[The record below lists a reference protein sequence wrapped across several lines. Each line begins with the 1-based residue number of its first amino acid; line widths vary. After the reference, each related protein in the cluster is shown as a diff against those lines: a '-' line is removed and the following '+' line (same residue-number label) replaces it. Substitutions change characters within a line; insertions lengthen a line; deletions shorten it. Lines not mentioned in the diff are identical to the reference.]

1 MLNWVVDRVYY
12 IAQRQNQ
19 SQMLGGTPIVSTSR
33 DGKEIPSLKIIENN
47 ESSVNNEAGELES
60 EVIFNLRESRIE
72 EALGNQDT
80 LRLNTDLPYADDDL
94 DVREDAEPNENTEA
108 QDKIGKETYNNRNLP
123 LEQQVNMLRRS

>member
-108 QDKIGKETYNNRNLP
+108 QDKI
-123 LEQQVNMLRRS
+123 S